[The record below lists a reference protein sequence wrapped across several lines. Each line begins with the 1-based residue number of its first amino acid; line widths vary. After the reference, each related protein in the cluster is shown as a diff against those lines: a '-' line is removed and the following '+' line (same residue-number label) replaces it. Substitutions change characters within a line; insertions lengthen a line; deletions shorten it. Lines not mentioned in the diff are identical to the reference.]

1 MEKKNKGDALARG
14 SAFLAEEDLFGGFA
28 RVKGTSL
35 FLGKYSL
42 AEVGAVLGKKG
53 FFKESRKRGL
63 WPLTFDMDSSE
74 FPAQRFQIFYLD
86 KRPENLIVDL
96 KIKETTF
103 HLKNSLIYGVLPQDF
118 RVLAFEWLT
127 LQNPR
132 LHFTPQKPALP
143 GQAAPGLSL
152 SKKVMDLF
160 TYLGRLLGL
169 DGLMAY
175 PAYYHNALL
184 FSRYFRF
191 VNPEKWGEVL
201 AIHRSL
207 PEVPVKQLAWIVH
220 WNCLRDNNQNVYEW
234 KAEEQMC
241 ALNKNLRKY
250 FGSKIYQMRVKHTL
264 KKLSFSVD
272 WETFRHKAAE
282 SGLPLA

>member
-1 MEKKNKGDALARG
+1 MEKKNTGDPSARG

-42 AEVGAVLGKKG
+42 AEVGAVLGKKS
-53 FFKESRKRGL
+53 FFKEARKRGL
-63 WPLTFDMDSSE
+63 WPLTFEMDSSE
-74 FPAQRFQIFYLD
+74 FPAQRFQIFFQD
-86 KRPENLIVDL
+86 KKPENLIVDL

-132 LHFTPQKPALP
+132 LHFTHQKPALP

-160 TYLGRLLGL
+160 TYLGRLLQ
-169 DGLMAY
+169 
-175 PAYYHNALL
+175 
-184 FSRYFRF
+184 
-191 VNPEKWGEVL
+191 K
-201 AIHRSL
+201 AI
-207 PEVPVKQLAWIVH
+207 QDA
-220 WNCLRDNNQNVYEW
+220 D
-234 KAEEQMC
+234 
-241 ALNKNLRKY
+241 
-250 FGSKIYQMRVKHTL
+250 
-264 KKLSFSVD
+264 SVD
-272 WETFRHKAAE
+272 PARMPADRRPAHDHRYRIRWLDFLRTRHVALSLLRAE
-282 SGLPLA
+282 RRDHVAMHFL